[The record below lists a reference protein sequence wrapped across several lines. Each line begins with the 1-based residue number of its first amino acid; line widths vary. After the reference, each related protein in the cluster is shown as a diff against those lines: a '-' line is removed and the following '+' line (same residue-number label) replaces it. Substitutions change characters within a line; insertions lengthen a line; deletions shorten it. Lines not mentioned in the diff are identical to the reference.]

1 MNCFNPK
8 YECMS
13 REEMRKVQSERLI
26 KTVHRVYENVPFYRK
41 KMDDMGILP
50 GDIKSVDD
58 IVKLPFTTKQDLR
71 DHYPFGLFAAP
82 MEDVVRIHASSEQPK
97 ADGSRIHENDIEI
110 WSETMARTFACAG
123 GTIRTLFKS
132 LTVTVCLREAL
143 ELITA
148 RKNWELPLCL
158 FPPEIRKS
166 KLC

>member
-82 MEDVVRIHASSEQPK
+82 MEDVVRIHASSGTTGKPTVVGYTK
-97 ADGSRIHENDIEI
+97 NDIEI

-123 GTIRTLFKS
+123 GTNKDIIQIAYGYGFL
-132 LTVTVCLREAL
+132 
-143 ELITA
+143 
-148 RKNWELPLCL
+148 NDLPINSV
-158 FPPEIRKS
+158 F
-166 KLC
+166 